1 MAATIFTGIDALR
14 MVIESETDAN
24 SPDNETTYAAMR
36 VAIESLFLLAFSTG
50 DTGTATSDPPDDTT
64 GVLTD
69 TGAAYDVDEHNGR
82 TLLITSGTARGNFY
96 TIDGGAATTLSCTD
110 DNLYS
115 DGVRSGDYYAILYD
129 VKVNTDGHDHDGVN
143 SKAFTIPALTVVE
156 AMMAN
161 SAIAQA
167 KLKTSTGS
175 VSTASSENI
184 ELPGGEYGFYPQIYV
199 SGGGAVSANLATSS
213 YASSYTTLIYI
224 DSLSSK
230 TCYARQRYVT
240 SSGEVHWI
248 FILKDKSTG
257 NIISMWEAPDHPC
270 FGAGGDPLLNPHP
283 FPGYDPGIHDIICI
297 NPSKEDV
304 TAIKVEANT
313 SKGVLKRG
321 FLEVFK
327 NDYEINEAVEP
338 GYPDMEVTVG
348 LPDNWEELPIG
359 SNITPV
365 KKKIPQPGYVKTAV
379 LKKKA
384 KQIGHD

>member
-1 MAATIFTGIDALR
+1 
-14 MVIESETDAN
+14 
-24 SPDNETTYAAMR
+24 
-36 VAIESLFLLAFSTG
+36 
-50 DTGTATSDPPDDTT
+50 
-64 GVLTD
+64 
-69 TGAAYDVDEHNGR
+69 
-82 TLLITSGTARGNFY
+82 
-96 TIDGGAATTLSCTD
+96 
-110 DNLYS
+110 
-115 DGVRSGDYYAILYD
+115 
-129 VKVNTDGHDHDGVN
+129 
-143 SKAFTIPALTVVE
+143 
-156 AMMAN
+156 MAN

-175 VSTASSENI
+175 VSTTTAALLT
-184 ELPGGEYGFYPQIYV
+184 LPGGEYGFYPQIKT
-199 SGGGAVSANLATSS
+199 SGGASTSFQIGTGSGIPTS
-213 YASSYTTLIYI
+213 YATLMSV
-224 DSLSSK
+224 DPSAG
-230 TCYARQRYVT
+230 TGYAQQRYVT

-313 SKGVLKRG
+313 SKGVPKRG

-379 LKKKA
+379 LKKKV